1 MKQMRSIAVL
11 IMLLGLVTLACDALS
26 GGEEPTAA
34 PVATV
39 ETATEESSEE
49 ETAET
54 EAPTAVAET
63 AVPTAEPSPEPTEE
77 ADAPP
82 ESEAEESTTGIEELE
97 LRAITEG
104 NLEFDSYRF
113 QIMMSFSDTDAD
125 GNELRQSIDGDMSF
139 TTDPEATAVNMR
151 LEGFEGE
158 MEGFEQFSMVQ
169 MEGTT
174 YMSLP
179 GFGCIS
185 SQATEDELENPFAEL
200 MAPDTILGDLE
211 GARRVGEETI
221 NGIATVHY
229 TFDETALEEESGEV
243 ERAQGDLYVAQD
255 GGYLVRLVID
265 AEGQMDFF
273 DQDTV
278 GTGTM
283 RMEFNLTDVN
293 EPIEIA
299 PPADCGSEG
308 GAASSDLP
316 MLEDAY
322 DVSSFA
328 GFVSYLTNTSFEDT
342 VAFYEEALAA
352 EGWQKDEDE
361 SLLVSGS
368 AILSYTRDGE
378 TLNLTVGEDSES
390 DATFVLII
398 TETEG
403 E

>member
-11 IMLLGLVTLACDALS
+11 VMLLGLAALACDALS

-39 ETATEESSEE
+39 ETATEESAVEE
-49 ETAET
+49 AAVT
-54 EAPTAVAET
+54 EEPT
-63 AVPTAEPSPEPTEE
+63 AVPTAAPSPEPAEE
-77 ADAPP
+77 TDAAA
-82 ESEAEESTTGIEELE
+82 ESEGEESMAAIAERELK
-97 LRAITEG
+97 AVTEG
-104 NLEFDSYRF
+104 SLDFDSYRF
-113 QIMMSFSDTDAD
+113 QIVMSFSGTDAD
-125 GNELRQSIDGDMSF
+125 GNELRQSINGDMSF
-139 TTDPEATAVNMR
+139 TADPEASAVNMR

-158 MEGFEQFSMVQ
+158 MEEFEQVSMVQ

-174 YMSLP
+174 YMSMP

-185 SQATEDELENPFAEL
+185 SEATEDEFENPFAEL

-221 NGIATVHY
+221 NGIPTIHY
-229 TFDETALEEESGEV
+229 TFDETALEEDSGEV

-273 DQDTV
+273 GEDAV

-283 RMEFNLTDVN
+283 RMEFNLTDIN
-293 EPIEIA
+293 EPIEIE

-308 GAASSDLP
+308 GAAGSDLP

-322 DVSSFA
+322 DVSSLA
-328 GFVSYLTNTSFEDT
+328 GFVSYLTDTSFEDT

-378 TLNLTVGEDSES
+378 TLNLTIGEDSES
-390 DATFVLII
+390 DATFVLIM